1 MTHRRLL
8 IAAAI
13 IAIILIVG
21 FMLSVPHTRDV
32 IHPSVTQSKTNAPPA
47 VELHDIFKKGTHT
60 ISGTIEAPDA
70 CATVTAGA
78 SLVGDASSTQGILIT
93 ISVPKNTEVCLQ
105 LPTTKTF
112 STTIAAP
119 AHTPITATVNGSEA
133 NVTVL

>member
-13 IAIILIVG
+13 IAIVLIVG

-32 IHPSVTQSKTNAPPA
+32 IRPSVTQSKTNAPPI
-47 VELHDIFKKGTHT
+47 VKLHDIFKKGTHT

-70 CATVTAGA
+70 CTIVTADA
-78 SLVGDASSTQGILIT
+78 SLVGDASSTESVLIT

-105 LPTTKTF
+105 LPTTETF
-112 STTIAAP
+112 STTIIAP